1 MAFFCGRLSTNL
13 FRTLTSKAMAL
24 LDDFNTAVTKSKELT
39 KRPSNEELLDL
50 YALFKQATDGD
61 VSGDRPGGFDFKA
74 IAKFDAWASKKG
86 IAKEQ
91 AMQDYVN
98 HVSKLQESYS

>member
-1 MAFFCGRLSTNL
+1 
-13 FRTLTSKAMAL
+13 MAL

-86 IAKEQ
+86 VAKEQ
-91 AMQDYVN
+91 AMQDYVSL
-98 HVSKLQESYS
+98 VSKLQESYS

>member
-1 MAFFCGRLSTNL
+1 
-13 FRTLTSKAMAL
+13 MAL
-24 LDDFNTAVTKSKELT
+24 IDDFNAAVSKSKELT

-74 IAKFDAWASKKG
+74 IAKFDAWTGKKG
-86 IAKEQ
+86 LSKDEAMAEYVALMNRLQ
-91 AMQDYVN
+91 AA
-98 HVSKLQESYS
+98 YS